1 VTTASHHLKR
11 WLPWVLSAAIVA
23 FLFLSTDL
31 AAVGDALATAD
42 WGALVAWMTL
52 VTAVAFLVDAG
63 TIAALMRRFVT
74 PLGYGEVIAI
84 RGVSYFLNVLN
95 YSLAAGGMAWIVS
108 KKKGVPF
115 LRAFAAL
122 MWLFFVDVIALGL
135 LLTIG
140 WLVGRDAL
148 GPFIDSVP
156 IVIAVVWA
164 IVLGALVFWNARF
177 DFFVLGFM
185 RPWRIFDTFRE
196 ARLVDYA
203 LMVALR
209 IALVGV
215 YVLTH
220 WLLLPTFD
228 VSIPFVEL
236 LMYTP
241 LVTFVQVIPA
251 TVSGLGAAQG
261 VMVALFAPYV
271 VHASDPKAVIIA
283 YSTVIG
289 PLATLIRLVIGY
301 AVMATI
307 AREVVPNEADVEAAR
322 EAAARETPPA

>member
-1 VTTASHHLKR
+1 MSNARHHLKR
-11 WLPWVLSAAIVA
+11 WLPWVLSLAIVA
-23 FLFLSTDL
+23 FLLLTTDL

-42 WGALVAWMTL
+42 WGALVALMTL
-52 VTAVAFLVDAG
+52 VTAVGFLVDAG

-74 PLGYGEVIAI
+74 PLRYGEVIAI

-115 LRAFAAL
+115 MRAFAAL

-135 LLTIG
+135 LLTVG

-148 GPFIDSVP
+148 GPFVDSVP
-156 IVIAVVWA
+156 IVVAVVWA
-164 IVLGALVFWNARF
+164 VVLGSLVYWNGGF
-177 DFFVLGFM
+177 DFFLFGFM
-185 RPWRIFDTFRE
+185 RRWSIFDTFRE

-203 LMVALR
+203 AMVALR
-209 IALVGV
+209 IVLVAV

-228 VSIPFVEL
+228 VAIPLVEL

-241 LVTFVQVIPA
+241 LITFVQVIPA

-271 VHASDPKAVIIA
+271 VHATDPGAVIVA

-301 AVMATI
+301 AFMATL
-307 AREVVPNEADVEAAR
+307 AREVVPSEADVEAAR
-322 EAAARETPPA
+322 AEAEQA